1 MGPLFS
7 GAVVIVL
14 GGCLA
19 AAIFVFAIF
28 FLPFRRAALVGVL
41 GSLGTGVGAI
51 AAAVAAIP
59 VVGIGPTLTGTGLLA
74 YLLTLG
80 VGALLGGLAAVLGY
94 VRVSRGREKHAF

>member
-59 VVGIGPTLTGTGLLA
+59 VVGIGSTLTGTGLLA

-94 VRVSRGREKHAF
+94 VRVSRRREKHAF